1 MSVVTIERKVL
12 EKNDELASKN
22 RELFQHHGT
31 FVVNIVSS
39 PGSGKTSIL
48 ERTLEHL
55 KGKLRIA
62 VIEGDVQ
69 TDFDAQRVAKFDVPV
84 VQIVTNGGCHLD
96 AKLVQDALGNIA
108 LKGIQLLV
116 IENVGN
122 LVCPAN
128 YDLGEHSKV
137 VVAST
142 TEGDDKPLKYP
153 AMFRNASVLL
163 VNKIDLLPYVNCNIT
178 ELKNNALQI
187 NPALNVFETSCITKQ
202 GIDMWCAWLES
213 QVKNYPLINDY
224 PVPRKIRDS
233 NNKQR

>member
-202 GIDMWCAWLES
+202 GIDMWCAWLDS

>member
-1 MSVVTIERKVL
+1 MSIITIERKVL
-12 EKNDELASKN
+12 EKNDELAATN
-22 RELFQHHGT
+22 RKLFQHHGV

-55 KGKLRIA
+55 KGKLRLA

-69 TDFDAQRVAKFDVPV
+69 TDFDAQRVAKLGVTV
-84 VQIVTNGGCHLD
+84 VQIITNGGCHLD
-96 AKLVQDALGNIA
+96 AKLVQDALGNMD
-108 LKGIQLLV
+108 LNGMQLLV

-128 YDLGEHSKV
+128 YDLGEHIKV

-163 VNKIDLLPYVNCNIT
+163 INKIDLLPYVNCNIT
-178 ELKNNALQI
+178 ELKNNALRI
-187 NPALNVFETSCITKQ
+187 NPTLHVFETSCTTKQ
-202 GIDMWCAWLES
+202 GIDEWCTWLEN
-213 QVKNYPLINDY
+213 QVKSIASMNKLS
-224 PVPRKIRDS
+224 RK
-233 NNKQR
+233 

>member
-1 MSVVTIERKVL
+1 MSIVTIERKVL
-12 EKNDELASKN
+12 EKNDELAAKN
-22 RELFQHHGT
+22 RDLFHQYGA
-31 FVVNIVSS
+31 FVLNVVSS

-55 KGKLRIA
+55 KGRIRVA

-69 TDFDAQRVAKFDVPV
+69 TDFDAQRVAKLGVPV

-96 AKLVQDALGNIA
+96 AKLVQDALGSMD
-108 LKGIQLLV
+108 LQGIQLLV

-128 YDLGEHSKV
+128 YDLGEHMKV

-163 VNKIDLLPYVNCNIT
+163 VNKIDLLPYVHCNMT
-178 ELKNNALQI
+178 ELKNNALRI
-187 NPALNVFETSCITKQ
+187 NPALHVFETSCMTNQ
-202 GIDMWCAWLES
+202 GIDPWCAWLEK
-213 QVKNYPLINDY
+213 QIKNSL
-224 PVPRKIRDS
+224 S
-233 NNKQR
+233 

>member
-1 MSVVTIERKVL
+1 MSIVTIERKVL
-12 EKNDELASKN
+12 EKNDELASRN

-31 FVVNIVSS
+31 FVLNIVSS

-55 KGKLRIA
+55 KGNLRVA

-69 TDFDAQRVAKFDVPV
+69 TDFDAQRVAKFGVPV
-84 VQIVTNGGCHLD
+84 VQIITNGGCHLD
-96 AKLVQDALGNIA
+96 AKLVQDALGSMN
-108 LKGIQLLV
+108 LKGVQLLV

-128 YDLGEHSKV
+128 YDLGEHIKV

-163 VNKIDLLPYVNCNIT
+163 INKIDLLPYLNCNIT
-178 ELKNNALQI
+178 ELKINALRI
-187 NPALNVFETSCITKQ
+187 NPALNIFETSCTTNQ
-202 GIDMWCAWLES
+202 GIDPWCAWLE
-213 QVKNYPLINDY
+213 
-224 PVPRKIRDS
+224 
-233 NNKQR
+233 KQIKSSLS